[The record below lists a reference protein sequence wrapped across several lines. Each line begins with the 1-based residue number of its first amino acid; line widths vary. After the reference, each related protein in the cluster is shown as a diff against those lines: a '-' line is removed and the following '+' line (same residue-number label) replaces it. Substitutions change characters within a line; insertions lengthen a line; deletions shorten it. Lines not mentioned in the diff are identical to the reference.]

1 MSAFCWSLCDASDAA
16 PGSAAGGNSAARS
29 RSSGASRANRPPPR
43 GRDALEP
50 RDVELRYHDR
60 SLAVGHEA
68 ALGAWDRRALLG
80 ADREHADVEPFA
92 AQLAREIDVGGD
104 DVGIGDR
111 EDVSACASPSAAA
124 ETQIC

>member
-1 MSAFCWSLCDASDAA
+1 MSAFCWSLCGRERRRTGQRRGRKQRREIAIVGREPREPPAA
-16 PGSAAGGNSAARS
+16 C
-29 RSSGASRANRPPPR
+29 

-92 AQLAREIDVGGD
+92 AQLAREIDVGGE
-104 DVGIGDR
+104 R
-111 EDVSACASPSAAA
+111 RRHR
-124 ETQIC
+124 